1 MAINTG
7 KVITGGLAA
16 GVVMN
21 VGDFLTNTY
30 IMADKFK
37 TEMDALNPALM
48 PKMMET
54 STTVSFIALDFVLG
68 VLLVFTYAAIRPR
81 FGAGVGTAVKAGL
94 MLWAISAVTWY
105 FTVAM
110 GFVSM
115 NFYVMSAALSLVTI
129 LASAYVGARLYK
141 ED

>member
-1 MAINTG
+1 
-7 KVITGGLAA
+7 
-16 GVVMN
+16 MN

-54 STTVSFIALDFVLG
+54 STIVSFIALDFILG

-94 MLWAISAVTWY
+94 MLWAIGGVTWY

-115 NFYVMSAALSLVTI
+115 NFYIMSAALSLVTI